1 MEITPEII
9 KKVVDATYTETY
21 PGLIRDMKFV
31 TRRTATG
38 RLSIDVHILLNDE
51 VYRSTMTGDGGG
63 FFTVM
68 EMEEKLQS
76 VLKYLS
82 PMSVDF
88 FRYMDNSEEDMQ
100 QWNQLD
106 DEWI

>member
-9 KKVVDATYTETY
+9 KKVVDVTYIETY

-31 TRRTATG
+31 TRRTALG

-51 VYRSTMTGDGGG
+51 VYRSTMTAEAGG

-82 PMSVDF
+82 PISVDF
-88 FRYMDNSEEDMQ
+88 FRYMDNEEEDMQ

-106 DEWI
+106 DE

>member
-31 TRRTATG
+31 TRRTALG

-51 VYRSTMTGDGGG
+51 VYRSTMTAEAGG

-82 PMSVDF
+82 PISVDF
-88 FRYMDNSEEDMQ
+88 FRYMDNEEEDMQ

-106 DEWI
+106 DE